1 MTVRLH
7 RDRPVPLSAT
17 LGLRARLGRKRTW
30 LKRLGL
36 IAGLGIGAAGAG
48 SLLAPAQNQL
58 GQTLAASGVRPALA
72 AVPEFQAD
80 CRAAPAP
87 LQRRI
92 DEIARSFDGKV
103 GIAVVKAGC
112 KWEVGARAHELF
124 PQQSVS
130 KLWVSLAVLDAV
142 ERGQLDLEREV
153 LIQPSDLTLFN
164 QPLRGEVLEKGRA
177 VRSVHSLMSAALSHS
192 DNTANDRLLWT
203 VGGPNVVRKVLRE
216 RGVSEIRFGPGERLL
231 QSQIAGLT
239 WSQDMAL
246 GRNFEQARARLPKEV
261 RQAALDR
268 YVADPMDG
276 ASPAGIAK
284 AMARLASGQLLAPE
298 TTTVMVDILSR
309 TKSGPMRLKAGVPA
323 GWKVYHK
330 TGTGQELGKVTTGYN
345 DVGFLQS
352 PDGAF
357 YGVAVM
363 IARTTQDYKPRMEM
377 MQSVSR
383 AVAEFHEQST
393 Q

>member
-1 MTVRLH
+1 MTTRLH
-7 RDRPVPLSAT
+7 RDRPVPLSAA
-17 LGLRARLGRKRTW
+17 LSGRTRGHRWT
-30 LKRLGL
+30 RLGL
-36 IAGLGIGAAGAG
+36 LAGLGLGALGLSA
-48 SLLAPAQNQL
+48 LFNQSDSKL
-58 GQTLAASGVRPALA
+58 GQTLAASGVIPARA

-87 LQRRI
+87 LQRQI
-92 DEIARSFDGKV
+92 DAIARSFDGKV

-112 KWEVGARAHELF
+112 NWEVGARAHELF

-142 ERGQLDLEREV
+142 ERGQLDLNRNV

-164 QPLRGEVLEKGRA
+164 QPLRGEVLENGSAMRT
-177 VRSVHSLMSAALSHS
+177 VHGLMSSALAHS

-203 VGGPNVVRKVLRE
+203 VGGPQVVRKVLRDK
-216 RGVSEIRFGPGERLL
+216 GIAEIRFGPGERLL
-231 QSQIAGLT
+231 QSEVAGLT

-246 GRNFEQARARLPKEV
+246 GRNFEQARARLPKDL
-261 RQAALDR
+261 RKAALDR
-268 YVADPMDG
+268 YVANPLDG
-276 ASPAGIAK
+276 ASPAAIART
-284 AMARLASGQLLAPE
+284 MARLASGQLLSADA
-298 TTTVMVDILSR
+298 TTVMVDILAR

-330 TGTGQELGKVTTGYN
+330 TGTGQDLRPVTTGYN
-345 DVGFLQS
+345 DVGFLQA
-352 PDGAF
+352 PDGSF

-363 IARTTQDYKPRMEM
+363 IAETTQGYKPRMEM

-383 AVAEFHEQST
+383 AVAAFHDVPHAD
-393 Q
+393 

>member
-1 MTVRLH
+1 
-7 RDRPVPLSAT
+7 
-17 LGLRARLGRKRTW
+17 
-30 LKRLGL
+30 
-36 IAGLGIGAAGAG
+36 
-48 SLLAPAQNQL
+48 
-58 GQTLAASGVRPALA
+58 
-72 AVPEFQAD
+72 
-80 CRAAPAP
+80 
-87 LQRRI
+87 
-92 DEIARSFDGKV
+92 
-103 GIAVVKAGC
+103 
-112 KWEVGARAHELF
+112 
-124 PQQSVS
+124 
-130 KLWVSLAVLDAV
+130 
-142 ERGQLDLEREV
+142 
-153 LIQPSDLTLFN
+153 
-164 QPLRGEVLEKGRA
+164 
-177 VRSVHSLMSAALSHS
+177 MSAALSQS

-203 VGGPNVVRKVLRE
+203 VGGPTVVRKVLRE
-216 RGVSEIRFGPGERLL
+216 KGISEIRFGPGERLL
-231 QSQIAGLT
+231 QSQVAGLT

-246 GRNFEQARARLPKEV
+246 GRNFEQARARLPKDV

-268 YVADPMDG
+268 YVADPLDG
-276 ASPAGIAK
+276 ASPAAIAR

-309 TKSGPMRLKAGVPA
+309 TRSGPMRLKAGVPA

-383 AVAEFHEQST
+383 AVAEFHDQSAK
-393 Q
+393 

>member
-1 MTVRLH
+1 MSTRLH

-17 LGLRARLGRKRTW
+17 LGHQPRRGLRRLGV
-30 LKRLGL
+30 LAALGL
-36 IAGLGIGAAGAG
+36 GALGMG
-48 SLLAPAQNQL
+48 SLFSQSDSKL
-58 GQTLAASGVRPALA
+58 GQTLAASAVLPARA

-92 DEIARSFDGKV
+92 EEIARGFDGKV

-142 ERGQLDLEREV
+142 ERGKLDLQRDV
-153 LIQPSDLTLFN
+153 LIQPTDLTLFN

-177 VRSVHSLMSAALSHS
+177 VRSVHSLMSAALSQS

-203 VGGPNVVRKVLRE
+203 VGGPNVVRKVLRDK
-216 RGVSEIRFGPGERLL
+216 GISEIRFGPGERLL
-231 QSQIAGLT
+231 QSQVAGLT

-246 GRNFEQARARLPKEV
+246 GRNFEQARARLPKDV
-261 RQAALDR
+261 RQAALER
-268 YVADPMDG
+268 YVADPLDG
-276 ASPAGIAK
+276 ASPAAIAR

-309 TKSGPMRLKAGVPA
+309 TRSGPMRLKAGVPA

-345 DVGFLQS
+345 DVGILQS

-383 AVAEFHEQST
+383 AVAEFHDQSAK
-393 Q
+393 

>member
-17 LGLRARLGRKRTW
+17 LGHQPRRGLRRLGV
-30 LKRLGL
+30 LAALGL
-36 IAGLGIGAAGAG
+36 GALGMG
-48 SLLAPAQNQL
+48 SLFSQSDSKL
-58 GQTLAASGVRPALA
+58 GQTLAASAVLPARA

-92 DEIARSFDGKV
+92 EEIARGFDGKV

-142 ERGQLDLEREV
+142 ERGKLDLQRDV
-153 LIQPSDLTLFN
+153 LIQPADLTLFN

-177 VRSVHSLMSAALSHS
+177 VRSVHSLMSAALSQS

-203 VGGPNVVRKVLRE
+203 VGGPNVVRKVLRDK
-216 RGVSEIRFGPGERLL
+216 GISEIRFGPGERLL
-231 QSQIAGLT
+231 QSQVAGLT

-246 GRNFEQARARLPKEV
+246 GRNFEQARARLPKDV

-268 YVADPMDG
+268 YVADPLDG
-276 ASPAGIAK
+276 ASPAAIAR

-309 TKSGPMRLKAGVPA
+309 TRSGPMRLKAGVPA

-345 DVGFLQS
+345 DVGILQS

-383 AVAEFHEQST
+383 AVAEFHDQSAK
-393 Q
+393 

>member
-17 LGLRARLGRKRTW
+17 LGHQPRHGLPRLGV
-30 LKRLGL
+30 LAALGL
-36 IAGLGIGAAGAG
+36 GALGMG
-48 SLLAPAQNQL
+48 SLFSQSDSKL
-58 GQTLAASGVRPALA
+58 GQTLAASAVLPARA

-92 DEIARSFDGKV
+92 EEIARGFDGKV

-142 ERGQLDLEREV
+142 ERGKLDLQRDV
-153 LIQPSDLTLFN
+153 LIQPTDLTLFN

-177 VRSVHSLMSAALSHS
+177 VRSVHSLMSAALSQS

-203 VGGPNVVRKVLRE
+203 VGGPNVVRKVLRDK
-216 RGVSEIRFGPGERLL
+216 GISEIRFGPGERLL
-231 QSQIAGLT
+231 QSQVAGLT

-246 GRNFEQARARLPKEV
+246 GRNFEQARARLPKDV

-268 YVADPMDG
+268 YVADPLDG
-276 ASPAGIAK
+276 ASPAAIAR

-309 TKSGPMRLKAGVPA
+309 TRSGPMRLKAGVPA

-345 DVGFLQS
+345 DVGILQS

-383 AVAEFHEQST
+383 AVAEFHDQSAK
-393 Q
+393 

>member
-7 RDRPVPLSAT
+7 RDRPVPLSAALGT
-17 LGLRARLGRKRTW
+17 QPRRRLRRLGVLAMLGLGALGMGSLFSQSDSKLGR
-30 LKRLGL
+30 
-36 IAGLGIGAAGAG
+36 
-48 SLLAPAQNQL
+48 
-58 GQTLAASGVRPALA
+58 TLAASAVLPARA

-92 DEIARSFDGKV
+92 EEIARAFDGKV

-112 KWEVGARAHELF
+112 TWEVGARAHDLF

-142 ERGQLDLEREV
+142 ERGQLDLQRDV
-153 LIQPSDLTLFN
+153 LIQPADLTLFN

-177 VRSVHSLMSAALSHS
+177 VRSVHSLMSAALSQS

-216 RGVSEIRFGPGERLL
+216 KGISEIRFGPGERLL
-231 QSQIAGLT
+231 QSQVAGLT

-246 GRNFEQARARLPKEV
+246 GRNFEQARARLPKDV

-268 YVADPMDG
+268 YVADPLDG
-276 ASPAGIAK
+276 ASPAAIAR

-309 TKSGPMRLKAGVPA
+309 TRSGPMRLKAGVPA

-345 DVGFLQS
+345 DVGILQS

-383 AVAEFHEQST
+383 AVAEFHDQSAK
-393 Q
+393 

>member
-17 LGLRARLGRKRTW
+17 LGHQPRRGLRRLGV
-30 LKRLGL
+30 LAALGL
-36 IAGLGIGAAGAG
+36 GALGMG
-48 SLLAPAQNQL
+48 SLFSQSDSKL
-58 GQTLAASGVRPALA
+58 GQTLAASAVLPARA

-92 DEIARSFDGKV
+92 EEIARGFDGKV

-142 ERGQLDLEREV
+142 ERGKLDLQRDV
-153 LIQPSDLTLFN
+153 LIQPTDLTLFN

-177 VRSVHSLMSAALSHS
+177 VRSVHSLMSAALSQS

-203 VGGPNVVRKVLRE
+203 VGGPNVVRKVLRDK
-216 RGVSEIRFGPGERLL
+216 GISEIRFGPGERLL
-231 QSQIAGLT
+231 QSQVAGLT

-246 GRNFEQARARLPKEV
+246 GRNFEQARARLPKDV

-268 YVADPMDG
+268 YVADPLDG
-276 ASPAGIAK
+276 ASPAAIAR

-309 TKSGPMRLKAGVPA
+309 TRSGPMRLKAGVPA

-345 DVGFLQS
+345 DVGILQS

-383 AVAEFHEQST
+383 AVAEFHDQSAK
-393 Q
+393 

>member
-1 MTVRLH
+1 MSTRLH

-17 LGLRARLGRKRTW
+17 LGHQPRRGLRRLGV
-30 LKRLGL
+30 LAALGL
-36 IAGLGIGAAGAG
+36 GALGMG
-48 SLLAPAQNQL
+48 SLFSQSDSKL
-58 GQTLAASGVRPALA
+58 GQTLAASAVLPARA

-92 DEIARSFDGKV
+92 EEIARGFDGKV

-142 ERGQLDLEREV
+142 ERGKLDLQRDV
-153 LIQPSDLTLFN
+153 LIQPTDLTLFN

-177 VRSVHSLMSAALSHS
+177 VRSVHSLMSAALSQS

-203 VGGPNVVRKVLRE
+203 VGGPNVVRKVLRDK
-216 RGVSEIRFGPGERLL
+216 GISEIRFGPGERLL
-231 QSQIAGLT
+231 QSQVAGLT

-246 GRNFEQARARLPKEV
+246 GRNFEQARARLPKDV

-268 YVADPMDG
+268 YVADPLDG
-276 ASPAGIAK
+276 ASPAAIAR

-309 TKSGPMRLKAGVPA
+309 TRSGPMRLKAGVPA

-345 DVGFLQS
+345 DVGILQS

-383 AVAEFHEQST
+383 AVAEFHDQSAK
-393 Q
+393 

>member
-1 MTVRLH
+1 MTTRLH
-7 RDRPVPLSAT
+7 RDRPVPLSAALGT
-17 LGLRARLGRKRTW
+17 RPRRGLKRVGVLAALGLGA
-30 LKRLGL
+30 LGL
-36 IAGLGIGAAGAG
+36 G
-48 SLLAPAQNQL
+48 SMFSQSDSKL
-58 GQTLAASGVRPALA
+58 GQTLAASGVLPARA

-87 LQRRI
+87 LQRQI
-92 DEIARSFDGKV
+92 DAIARSFDGKV

-142 ERGQLDLEREV
+142 ERGQLDLNRNV
-153 LIQPSDLTLFN
+153 LIQPGDLTLFN
-164 QPLRGEVLEKGRA
+164 QPLRGEVLEQGRA
-177 VRSVHSLMSAALSHS
+177 VRTVHSLMGAALSRS

-203 VGGPNVVRKVLRE
+203 VGGPQVVRKVLRDKGIAE
-216 RGVSEIRFGPGERLL
+216 VRFGPGERLL
-231 QSQIAGLT
+231 QSQVAGLT

-246 GRNFEQARARLPKEV
+246 GRNFEQARARLPKDL

-268 YVADPMDG
+268 YVADPLDG

-284 AMARLASGQLLAPE
+284 AMARLASGQLLSPDA
-298 TTTVMVDILSR
+298 TTVMVDILSR

-345 DVGFLQS
+345 DVGILQA
-352 PDGAF
+352 PDGSF

-363 IARTTQDYKPRMEM
+363 IAKTTQDYKPRMEM

-383 AVAEFHEQST
+383 AVAEFHDQSNP
-393 Q
+393 

>member
-7 RDRPVPLSAT
+7 RDRPVPLSARLGHQPRRGLRRLGVLAA
-17 LGLRARLGRKRTW
+17 LGLGALGM
-30 LKRLGL
+30 
-36 IAGLGIGAAGAG
+36 G
-48 SLLAPAQNQL
+48 SLFSQSDSKL
-58 GQTLAASGVRPALA
+58 GQTLAASAVLPARA

-92 DEIARSFDGKV
+92 EEIARGFDGKV

-142 ERGQLDLEREV
+142 ERGQLDLQRDV
-153 LIQPSDLTLFN
+153 LIQPADLTLFN

-177 VRSVHSLMSAALSHS
+177 IRSVHSLMSAALSQS

-203 VGGPNVVRKVLRE
+203 VGGPNVVRKVLRDK
-216 RGVSEIRFGPGERLL
+216 GISEIRFGPGERLL
-231 QSQIAGLT
+231 QSQVAGLT

-246 GRNFEQARARLPKEV
+246 GRNFEQARARLPKDV

-268 YVADPMDG
+268 YVADPLDG
-276 ASPAGIAK
+276 ASPAAIAR

-309 TKSGPMRLKAGVPA
+309 TRSGPMRLKAGVPA

-345 DVGFLQS
+345 DVGILQS

-383 AVAEFHEQST
+383 AVAEFHDQSAK
-393 Q
+393 

>member
-1 MTVRLH
+1 MSTRLH

-17 LGLRARLGRKRTW
+17 LGHQPRRGLRRLGV
-30 LKRLGL
+30 LAALGL
-36 IAGLGIGAAGAG
+36 GALGMG
-48 SLLAPAQNQL
+48 SLFSQSDSKL
-58 GQTLAASGVRPALA
+58 GQTLAASAVLPARA

-92 DEIARSFDGKV
+92 EEIARSFDGKV

-142 ERGQLDLEREV
+142 ERGQLDLQRDV
-153 LIQPSDLTLFN
+153 LIQPADLTLFN

-177 VRSVHSLMSAALSHS
+177 IRSVHSLMSAALSQS

-203 VGGPNVVRKVLRE
+203 VGGPNVVRKVLRDK
-216 RGVSEIRFGPGERLL
+216 GISEIRFGPGERLL
-231 QSQIAGLT
+231 QSQVAGLT

-246 GRNFEQARARLPKEV
+246 GRNFEQARARLPKDV

-268 YVADPMDG
+268 YVADPLDG
-276 ASPAGIAK
+276 ASPAAIAR

-309 TKSGPMRLKAGVPA
+309 TRSGPMRLKAGVPA

-345 DVGFLQS
+345 DVGILQS

-383 AVAEFHEQST
+383 AVAEFHDQSAK
-393 Q
+393 

>member
-17 LGLRARLGRKRTW
+17 LGHQPRRGPRRLGV
-30 LKRLGL
+30 LAALGL
-36 IAGLGIGAAGAG
+36 GALGMG
-48 SLLAPAQNQL
+48 SLFSQSDSKL
-58 GQTLAASGVRPALA
+58 GQTLAASAVLPARA

-92 DEIARSFDGKV
+92 EEIARGFDGKV

-142 ERGQLDLEREV
+142 ERGKLDLQRDV
-153 LIQPSDLTLFN
+153 LIQPTDLTLFN

-177 VRSVHSLMSAALSHS
+177 VRSVHSLMSAALSQS

-203 VGGPNVVRKVLRE
+203 VGGPNVVRKVLRDK
-216 RGVSEIRFGPGERLL
+216 GISEIRFGPGERLL
-231 QSQIAGLT
+231 QSQVAGLT

-246 GRNFEQARARLPKEV
+246 GRNFEQARARLPKDV

-268 YVADPMDG
+268 YVADPLDG
-276 ASPAGIAK
+276 ASPAAIAR

-309 TKSGPMRLKAGVPA
+309 TRSGPMRLKAGVPA

-345 DVGFLQS
+345 DVGILQS

-383 AVAEFHEQST
+383 AVAEFHDQSAK
-393 Q
+393 

>member
-17 LGLRARLGRKRTW
+17 LGHQPRRGLRRLGV
-30 LKRLGL
+30 LAALGFG
-36 IAGLGIGAAGAG
+36 ALGMG
-48 SLLAPAQNQL
+48 SLFSQSDSKL
-58 GQTLAASGVRPALA
+58 GQTLAASAVLPARA

-92 DEIARSFDGKV
+92 EEIARGFDGKV

-142 ERGQLDLEREV
+142 ERGQLDLQRDV
-153 LIQPSDLTLFN
+153 LIQPADLTLFN

-177 VRSVHSLMSAALSHS
+177 VRSVHSLMSAALSQS

-203 VGGPNVVRKVLRE
+203 VGGPNVVRKVLRDK
-216 RGVSEIRFGPGERLL
+216 GISEIRFGPGERLL
-231 QSQIAGLT
+231 QSQVAGLT

-246 GRNFEQARARLPKEV
+246 GRNFEQARARLPKDV

-268 YVADPMDG
+268 YVADPLDG
-276 ASPAGIAK
+276 ASPAAIAR

-309 TKSGPMRLKAGVPA
+309 TRSGPMRLKAGVPA

-345 DVGFLQS
+345 DVGILQS

-383 AVAEFHEQST
+383 AVAEFHDQSAK
-393 Q
+393 

>member
-17 LGLRARLGRKRTW
+17 LGHHPRRGLRRLGV
-30 LKRLGL
+30 LAALGL
-36 IAGLGIGAAGAG
+36 GALGMG
-48 SLLAPAQNQL
+48 SLFSQSDSKL
-58 GQTLAASGVRPALA
+58 GQTLAASAVLPARA

-92 DEIARSFDGKV
+92 EEIARSFDGKV

-142 ERGQLDLEREV
+142 ERGQLDLQRDV
-153 LIQPSDLTLFN
+153 LIQPADLTLFN

-177 VRSVHSLMSAALSHS
+177 VRSVHSLMSAALSQS

-203 VGGPNVVRKVLRE
+203 VGGPNVVRKVLRDK
-216 RGVSEIRFGPGERLL
+216 GISEIRFGPGERLL
-231 QSQIAGLT
+231 QSQVAGLT

-246 GRNFEQARARLPKEV
+246 GRNFEQARARLPKDV

-268 YVADPMDG
+268 YVADPLDG
-276 ASPAGIAK
+276 ASPAAIAR
-284 AMARLASGQLLAPE
+284 AMARLASGQLLAPD

-309 TKSGPMRLKAGVPA
+309 TRSGPMRLKAGVPA

-345 DVGFLQS
+345 DVGILQS

-383 AVAEFHEQST
+383 AVAEFHDQSAK
-393 Q
+393 

>member
-17 LGLRARLGRKRTW
+17 LGHQPRRGLRRLGV
-30 LKRLGL
+30 LAALGL
-36 IAGLGIGAAGAG
+36 GALGMG
-48 SLLAPAQNQL
+48 SLFSQSDSKL
-58 GQTLAASGVRPALA
+58 GQTLAASAVLPARA

-92 DEIARSFDGKV
+92 EEIARGFDGKV

-142 ERGQLDLEREV
+142 ERGQLDLQRDV
-153 LIQPSDLTLFN
+153 LIQPTDLTLFN

-177 VRSVHSLMSAALSHS
+177 VRSVHSLMSAALSQS

-203 VGGPNVVRKVLRE
+203 VGGPNVVRKVLRDK
-216 RGVSEIRFGPGERLL
+216 GISEIRFGPGERLL
-231 QSQIAGLT
+231 QSQVAGLT

-246 GRNFEQARARLPKEV
+246 GRNFEQARARLPKDV

-268 YVADPMDG
+268 YVADPLDG
-276 ASPAGIAK
+276 ASPAAIAR

-309 TKSGPMRLKAGVPA
+309 TRSGPMRLKAGVPA

-345 DVGFLQS
+345 DVGILQS

-383 AVAEFHEQST
+383 AVAEFHDQSAK
-393 Q
+393 

>member
-7 RDRPVPLSAT
+7 RDRPIPLSAT
-17 LGLRARLGRKRTW
+17 LGHQPRHGLPRLGV
-30 LKRLGL
+30 LAALGL
-36 IAGLGIGAAGAG
+36 GALGMG
-48 SLLAPAQNQL
+48 SLFSQSDSKL
-58 GQTLAASGVRPALA
+58 GQTLAASAVLPARA

-92 DEIARSFDGKV
+92 EEIARGFDGKV

-142 ERGQLDLEREV
+142 ERGKLDLQRDV
-153 LIQPSDLTLFN
+153 LIQPTDLTLFN

-177 VRSVHSLMSAALSHS
+177 VRSVHSLMSAALSQS

-203 VGGPNVVRKVLRE
+203 VGGPNVVRKVLRDK
-216 RGVSEIRFGPGERLL
+216 GISEIRFGPGERLL
-231 QSQIAGLT
+231 QSQVAGLT

-246 GRNFEQARARLPKEV
+246 GRNFEQARARLPKDV

-268 YVADPMDG
+268 YVADPLDG
-276 ASPAGIAK
+276 ASPAAIAR

-309 TKSGPMRLKAGVPA
+309 TRSGPMRLKAGVPA

-345 DVGFLQS
+345 DVGILQS

-383 AVAEFHEQST
+383 AVAEFHDQSAK
-393 Q
+393 